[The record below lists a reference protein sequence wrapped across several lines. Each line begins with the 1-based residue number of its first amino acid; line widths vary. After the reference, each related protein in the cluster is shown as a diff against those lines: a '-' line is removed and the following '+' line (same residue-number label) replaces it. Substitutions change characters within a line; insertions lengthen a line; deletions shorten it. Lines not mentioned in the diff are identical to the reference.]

1 MGVSDGIS
9 MGTRGMRYSLPSR
22 EVIADSVET
31 VLGAQWYDGAIVL
44 PGCDKNLPGTLMGAP
59 PPLACCLPPAR
70 AL

>member
-1 MGVSDGIS
+1 

-44 PGCDKNLPGTLMGAP
+44 PGCDKNLPGTLMGA
-59 PPLACCLPPAR
+59 ACRTRRMSAWPRLCID
-70 AL
+70 